1 MESYKK
7 ARRVTC
13 QENED
18 AVYFPSGKKKS
29 FQLRKKNE

>member
-18 AVYFPSGKKKS
+18 AVYFPSGKKKVS
-29 FQLRKKNE
+29 NWEKKNE